1 MSWMDAADESVQ
13 SAGVFLLTLRKLRQM
28 YTHQHGKEMQ
38 TTAIG
43 QMLATT
49 LYGRRFFP
57 YYTFNVVGGL
67 DDNGEGKILKL
78 YNGSIESTR
87 QGQDKEFFSVSLS
100 KTGHL
105 DVLLWPS
112 CHSVRKGE
120 EGGRRTQSHTRRT
133 RQRHRERA
141 SNFQNLCLGDSG
153 ETWRPR

>member
-1 MSWMDAADESVQ
+1 MDAADDSVQ
-13 SAGVFLLTLRKLRQM
+13 SAGVFLLTLRKLGQM

-67 DDNGEGKILKL
+67 DDNGKAKSLKL

-87 QGQDKEFFSVSLS
+87 EHFSE
-100 KTGHL
+100 
-105 DVLLWPS
+105 
-112 CHSVRKGE
+112 SVP
-120 EGGRRTQSHTRRT
+120 
-133 RQRHRERA
+133 
-141 SNFQNLCLGDSG
+141 LY
-153 ETWRPR
+153 